1 MAKNDATLRLR
12 EQGLNWREID
22 GEVVVLDVESSHYLN
37 LNETG
42 AVLWVTLAEGATE
55 RQLVDKLIG
64 EFEVDE
70 QTARSDVQAFIVSCR
85 ENGVLADLD

>member
-1 MAKNDATLRLR
+1 MAP
-12 EQGLNWREID
+12 
-22 GEVVVLDVESSHYLN
+22 
-37 LNETG
+37 
-42 AVLWVTLAEGATE
+42 TE

-70 QTARSDVQAFIVSCR
+70 QTARSDVQAFIASCR